1 MKNQNAYTWPGYPA
15 VVTIALTSAFIAA
28 AGVTCIYHH
37 HFAQQIRVIDLKG
50 YMRSQAALLSAGEID
65 KIQWQG
71 NLDALEKRLQ
81 NQPANHVV
89 ILKEVVLKNG
99 EELQIH

>member
-1 MKNQNAYTWPGYPA
+1 M
-15 VVTIALTSAFIAA
+15 
-28 AGVTCIYHH
+28 
-37 HFAQQIRVIDLKG
+37 
-50 YMRSQAALLSAGEID
+50 LSAGEID